1 MDWTGISSRRLA
13 FGLQLGDVEELRSNQ
28 TANPLKRKAADFDF
42 ALEVYRGD
50 LRDAIC
56 LIGDGIPALTAA
68 PITAPDSRLIKRPAS
83 NVPKTDEAPDNKS
96 LGLFPEDEN
105 LGLFLGSGA
114 SRAVASVPLPPMT
127 ASNEEENSEKPDGGA
142 TLAEG
147 ANTLRCISCG
157 DEHSNVTAAQAPCG
171 HLWCAGCLGRF
182 FGRATVDEGMFP
194 PQCCTQPIPLT
205 DVSKWLPAELVTEFE
220 EKQIEFTTPKR
231 LYCANKRCS
240 AFILP
245 DNIAIDR
252 GSCKVCG
259 RATCTI
265 CKAAGHKG
273 ICSRDPARRRTMA
286 LAKRERWQK
295 CYGCKTVV
303 ELDSGCNHIS
313 E

>member
-1 MDWTGISSRRLA
+1 MDWTDDSSRRLA
-13 FGLQLGDVEELRSNQ
+13 FGLQLEDVEELRSSQ
-28 TANPLKRKAADFDF
+28 TENPLKRKAADFDF
-42 ALEVYRGD
+42 ALEVYRKD
-50 LRDAIC
+50 LRDAIW
-56 LIGDGIPALTAA
+56 LIGDGVPAPT
-68 PITAPDSRLIKRPAS
+68 TAPDSRLIKRPALDM
-83 NVPKTDEAPDNKS
+83 PKTDEALDNES
-96 LGLFPEDEN
+96 LGLFPEGEN
-105 LGLFLGSGA
+105 PGLFLGSGA
-114 SRAVASVPLPPMT
+114 SRAVASVPLPPMA
-127 ASNEEENSEKPDGGA
+127 ASNEDENSEKPDG
-142 TLAEG
+142 
-147 ANTLRCISCG
+147 ANVLHCISCG
-157 DEHSNVTAAQAPCG
+157 DEYSNESAAQAPCG
-171 HLWCAGCLGRF
+171 HLWCAGCLGRY

-194 PQCCTQPIPLT
+194 PQCCTQPILLT

-286 LAKRERWQK
+286 LAKRENWQK

>member
-1 MDWTGISSRRLA
+1 MA
-13 FGLQLGDVEELRSNQ
+13 
-28 TANPLKRKAADFDF
+28 
-42 ALEVYRGD
+42 
-50 LRDAIC
+50 
-56 LIGDGIPALTAA
+56 
-68 PITAPDSRLIKRPAS
+68 
-83 NVPKTDEAPDNKS
+83 
-96 LGLFPEDEN
+96 
-105 LGLFLGSGA
+105 
-114 SRAVASVPLPPMT
+114 
-127 ASNEEENSEKPDGGA
+127 ASNEEENIEKPDG
-142 TLAEG
+142 
-147 ANTLRCISCG
+147 ANVLRCISCG
-157 DEHSNVTAAQAPCG
+157 DEYSNESAAQAPCG
-171 HLWCAGCLGRF
+171 HLWCAGCLVRY

-194 PQCCTQPIPLT
+194 PQCCTQPILLT
-205 DVSKWLPAELVTEFE
+205 DVRKWLPAELVTEFE

-265 CKAAGHKG
+265 CNAAGHKG

-286 LAKRERWQK
+286 LAKREHWQK